1 MNYSAPNGKNSFI
14 VYTQYYNKLKIK
26 EKKKKNFVWYVWLL
40 VHSKILN
47 NRMRVVHPLSQWQE
61 DILSTTAIHGNWT
74 DLMPNKVSEVLKGI
88 RGVLLGY
95 SWPSFTILSGEEKI
109 ISFHFRP
116 SCQIFVCYRAVQSR
130 AVEPPWIRLTT
141 SELILHL
148 HLMLA
153 TQQLFSLK
161 LSNSELKKKNPMFS
175 LGRSHKNHK
184 FSPVLERNLFL

>member
-1 MNYSAPNGKNSFI
+1 MLCKLNYSAPNGKNSFI
-14 VYTQYYNKLKIK
+14 VYTPYYNKLKIK
-26 EKKKKNFVWYVWLL
+26 NNNNKNFVWYVWLL

-47 NRMRVVHPLSQWQE
+47 NRMRVVQPLSQWQE
-61 DILSTTAIHGNWT
+61 DILSITAIHGNWT

-161 LSNSELKKKNPMFS
+161 LSNSELKKKKSNVFS
-175 LGRSHKNHK
+175 RKIT
-184 FSPVLERNLFL
+184 